1 MRMKLKDIAIDLIN
15 NYVERTN
22 DLIKRHLESSLG
34 VFKYLDL
41 VDVDGYT
48 DNLDDIEETL

>member
-1 MRMKLKDIAIDLIN
+1 MRLKLKDIAINLIN

-41 VDVDGYT
+41 LDDSFSE
-48 DNLDDIEETL
+48 NLDEMENLL

>member
-41 VDVDGYT
+41 VDDGYT
-48 DNLDDIEETL
+48 ENLDEMENSL